1 MFFLTETTGGS
12 TPTAATSTSITEVM
26 ELLKTIASFILDMVV
41 DVVDLVMSQPLLL
54 IPVGVVMLRT
64 VISVFRTLF

>member
-1 MFFLTETTGGS
+1 MLLEVAT
-12 TPTAATSTSITEVM
+12 TPTAATSSDITTVM
-26 ELLKTIASFILDMVV
+26 EVLKSIASFILNMVG

-54 IPVGVVMLRT
+54 IPIGVVMLRT

>member
-1 MFFLTETTGGS
+1 MFFLTETAGGS
-12 TPTAATSTSITEVM
+12 TPTAATSASITEVM